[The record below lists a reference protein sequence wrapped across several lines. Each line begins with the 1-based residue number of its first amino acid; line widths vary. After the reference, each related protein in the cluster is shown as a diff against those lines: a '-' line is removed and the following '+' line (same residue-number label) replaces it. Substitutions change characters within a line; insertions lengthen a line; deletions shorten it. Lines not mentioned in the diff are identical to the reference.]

1 MVILGFFDRH
11 RRCDVLGS
19 VPLRPRR
26 IILPLLSG
34 CPALGVWFFSVSPPS
49 LLFLPLVHSFF
60 FSLLFVLLLS
70 FCLWWLSCSLTWLL
84 QEKDSKANT
93 LTKPRPPT
101 PTSPPA
107 IQMYCLLGAGRHL
120 SVIRCLDC
128 TLHSCRDSWPGFK
141 WQQ

>member
-1 MVILGFFDRH
+1 MFWVVSRYVHAESFCRYCQVVLP
-11 RRCDVLGS
+11 LGS
-19 VPLRPRR
+19 GFSLFLL
-26 IILPLLSG
+26 LPS
-34 CPALGVWFFSVSPPS
+34 FFS
-49 LLFLPLVHSFF
+49 LLFTLFF
-60 FSLLFVLLLS
+60 FLSLLFVLLLS